1 MTEYERK
8 KVVMA
13 QMRKRKGKFQFIVNK
28 TGYPTLYKTF
38 INKSTGSQWAREV
51 ELQMENTN
59 KILKR
64 ILYSLSFCLFVVI
77 SDKRQ
82 SIWCL

>member
-28 TGYPTLYKTF
+28 TGYPTIYKTF
-38 INKSTGSQWAREV
+38 INKSTGSQWAE
-51 ELQMENTN
+51 ENTN